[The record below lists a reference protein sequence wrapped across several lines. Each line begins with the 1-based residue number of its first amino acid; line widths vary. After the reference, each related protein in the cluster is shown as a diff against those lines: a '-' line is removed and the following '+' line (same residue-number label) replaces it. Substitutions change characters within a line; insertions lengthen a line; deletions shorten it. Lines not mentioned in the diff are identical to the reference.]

1 MVKKEYV
8 ACPLCGWNK
17 ALESEKRI
25 AKKKSVRYSWPN
37 FSLEKA
43 FIMQIREGGG
53 KRGGSGAKGRGKAPG
68 IGFKL
73 LEGESL
79 TLSEMAKNDAYS
91 QILARMKKQLIRVV
105 YYCVKEG
112 IMERSELKLPTEKP
126 SS

>member
-1 MVKKEYV
+1 
-8 ACPLCGWNK
+8 
-17 ALESEKRI
+17 
-25 AKKKSVRYSWPN
+25 
-37 FSLEKA
+37 
-43 FIMQIREGGG
+43 MQIREGGG